1 MTKKKIIQIL
11 TVSLLMLFSFFY
23 TNKSIELI
31 RETDPLMKKI
41 KATTEKYKV
50 DAVDAKIIG
59 NKIIPGKTG
68 KEIDY
73 QKSYTKMIQYGSYN
87 EALTTFKEVTPAI
100 SIDDY
105 YDKYIV
111 QGNSENKAVSLVFK
125 TNTTT
130 NLQDIVNILNSKNI
144 PGTFFIDGLLLEN
157 NTSFFETMTNH
168 ELELLSYDNKY
179 DQIYFESAINYL
191 NSLTKTSPKYCYA
204 EYDQKEVI
212 ELCSSLKMHTII
224 PTIKTTKEPFK
235 EVKNSLHNSAIISL
249 PLSAITTK
257 QLPSI
262 IDYITQKGYSFETLS
277 TLLSESA
284 EK

>member
-1 MTKKKIIQIL
+1 MTKKKLIQVL
-11 TVSLLMLFSFFY
+11 TVTILMLFSFFY

-31 RETDPLMKKI
+31 RENDPLMKKI
-41 KATTEKYKV
+41 KATSPKYKV
-50 DAVDAKIIG
+50 APINAKIIG
-59 NKIIPGKTG
+59 NKIIPGKSG

-73 QKSYTKMIQYGSYN
+73 QKSYTKMIQYGTYN
-87 EALTTFKEVTPAI
+87 EVLTTFKEVTPTI

-105 YDKYIV
+105 YDKYII
-111 QGNSENKAVSLVFK
+111 QGNAENKNVSLVFK
-125 TNTTT
+125 TDSVT
-130 NLQDIVNILNSKNI
+130 NLSDVVNILNSKNI

-157 NTSFFETMTNH
+157 NTNLFETMTNH

-191 NSLTKTSPKYCYA
+191 NSLTKVSPKYCYA

-224 PTIKTTKEPFK
+224 PTIKTNKEPYK
-235 EVKNSLHNSAIISL
+235 EIKNSLHNSAIISL
-249 PLSAITTK
+249 PLSTITK
-257 QLPSI
+257 SQLPSI
-262 IDYITQKGYSFETLS
+262 IDYIIQKGYTFEKLDI
-277 TLLSESA
+277 LLSESM

>member
-1 MTKKKIIQIL
+1 MTKKKIIQVL
-11 TVSLLMLFSFFY
+11 TVVSLMLFSFFY
-23 TNKSIELI
+23 TNKSIELV
-31 RETDPLMKKI
+31 RANDPLMKKI

-73 QKSYTKMIQYGSYN
+73 QKSYTKMLQYGTYN
-87 EALTTFKEVTPAI
+87 EVLTTFKEVNPTI

-105 YDKYIV
+105 YDKYII
-111 QGNSENKAVSLVFK
+111 QGNSENKSIALVFK
-125 TNTTT
+125 ITSTT
-130 NLQDIVNILNSKNI
+130 NLEDIVNILNSKKI
-144 PGTFFIDGLLLEN
+144 KATFFIDGLLLEN
-157 NTSFFETMTNH
+157 NTSLFEKMTNH

-191 NSLTKTSPKYCYA
+191 SSLTKISPKYCYA
-204 EYDQKEVI
+204 EYDQKEVL
-212 ELCSSLKMHTII
+212 ELCSTLKLHTII
-224 PTIKTTKEPFK
+224 PTIKTTKEPYR
-235 EVKNSLHNSAIISL
+235 EIKNSLHNSAIISL
-249 PLSAITTK
+249 PLSDITTK
-257 QLPSI
+257 QLQSI

-277 TLLSESA
+277 TLLSEST

>member
-1 MTKKKIIQIL
+1 MTKKKIIQVL
-11 TVSLLMLFSFFY
+11 TVLILMLFSFFY
-23 TNKSIELI
+23 TNKSIELV
-31 RETDPLMKKI
+31 RENDPLMKKI

-50 DAVDAKIIG
+50 AAIDAKIIG

-87 EALTTFKEVTPAI
+87 EVLTTFKEVTPTI

-111 QGNSENKAVSLVFK
+111 QGNSENKALSLVFK

-130 NLQDIVNILNSKNI
+130 NLQDVVNILNSKNI
-144 PGTFFIDGLLLEN
+144 PGTFFVDGLLLEN
-157 NTSFFETMTNH
+157 NTRLFETMTNH

-191 NSLTKTSPKYCYA
+191 NSLTKTSPKYYYA
-204 EYDQKEVI
+204 EYDQK
-212 ELCSSLKMHTII
+212 
-224 PTIKTTKEPFK
+224 
-235 EVKNSLHNSAIISL
+235 
-249 PLSAITTK
+249 PLS
-257 QLPSI
+257 QL
-262 IDYITQKGYSFETLS
+262 
-277 TLLSESA
+277 
-284 EK
+284 

>member
-1 MTKKKIIQIL
+1 MTKKKLIQVL
-11 TVSLLMLFSFFY
+11 TVLILMLFSFFY

-31 RETDPLMKKI
+31 RASDPLMKKI
-41 KATTEKYKV
+41 KASSEKYKI

-73 QKSYTKMIQYGSYN
+73 QKSYTKMIQYGAYN
-87 EALTTFKEVTPAI
+87 EVLTTFKEVTPTI
-100 SIDDY
+100 SVDDY

-111 QGNSENKAVSLVFK
+111 QGNSENKSVSLVFK
-125 TNTTT
+125 TNTTA

-157 NTSFFETMTNH
+157 NTSFFEKMTNH

-191 NSLTKTSPKYCYA
+191 TSLTKVSPRYCYA

-212 ELCSSLKMHTII
+212 ELCSSLKLHTII
-224 PTIKTTKEPFK
+224 PTIKTTKEPFR
-235 EVKNSLHNSAIISL
+235 EVKKSLHNSAIISL
-249 PLSAITTK
+249 PLSDITIK

-262 IDYITQKGYSFETLS
+262 IDYITQKGYTFESLAH
-277 TLLSESA
+277 LLSEST

>member
-1 MTKKKIIQIL
+1 MTKKKLIQVL
-11 TVSLLMLFSFFY
+11 TVLILMLFSFFY

-31 RETDPLMKKI
+31 RASDPLMKKI
-41 KATTEKYKV
+41 KASSEKYKI

-73 QKSYTKMIQYGSYN
+73 QKSYTKMIQYGAYN
-87 EALTTFKEVTPAI
+87 EVLTTFKEVTPAI
-100 SIDDY
+100 SVDDY

-111 QGNSENKAVSLVFK
+111 QGNSENKSVSLVFK
-125 TNTTT
+125 TNTTA

-157 NTSFFETMTNH
+157 NTSFFEKMTNH

-191 NSLTKTSPKYCYA
+191 TSLTKVSPRYCYA

-212 ELCSSLKMHTII
+212 ELCASLKLHTII
-224 PTIKTTKEPFK
+224 PTIKTTKEPFR

-249 PLSAITTK
+249 PLSDITIK

-262 IDYITQKGYSFETLS
+262 IDYIIQKGYTFESLAL
-277 TLLSESA
+277 LLSEST

>member
-1 MTKKKIIQIL
+1 MTKKKLIQVL
-11 TVSLLMLFSFFY
+11 TVLILMLFSFFY

-31 RETDPLMKKI
+31 RASDPLMKKI
-41 KATTEKYKV
+41 KASSEKYKIA
-50 DAVDAKIIG
+50 AVDAKIIG

-73 QKSYTKMIQYGSYN
+73 QKSYTKMIQYGAYN
-87 EALTTFKEVTPAI
+87 EVLTTFKEVTPAI
-100 SIDDY
+100 SVDDY

-111 QGNSENKAVSLVFK
+111 QGNSENKSVSLVFK
-125 TNTTT
+125 TNTTA

-157 NTSFFETMTNH
+157 NTSFFEKMTNH

-191 NSLTKTSPKYCYA
+191 TSLTKVSPHYCYA

-212 ELCSSLKMHTII
+212 ELCSSLKLHTII
-224 PTIKTTKEPFK
+224 PTIKTTKEPFR

-249 PLSAITTK
+249 PLSNITVK

-262 IDYITQKGYSFETLS
+262 IDYITQKGYTFESLAL
-277 TLLSESA
+277 LLSEST

>member
-87 EALTTFKEVTPAI
+87 EVLTTFKEVTPAI

-125 TNTTT
+125 TNTT

-224 PTIKTTKEPFK
+224 PTIKTTKE
-235 EVKNSLHNSAIISL
+235 
-249 PLSAITTK
+249 
-257 QLPSI
+257 LPSI